1 MFNPISF
8 FTPSP
13 IMCRRAIACRRMEW
27 QILACLALI
36 LSVGCSR
43 HYEDKF
49 SRARPPVFKTTGRV
63 IWNGEPAAGALVTL
77 QSQSHNL
84 AASGKTDAKGEFT
97 LTTWRSGDGAVA
109 GDHAVSIE
117 NVVIPG
123 YTSEGLPIEINVMP
137 QAYQDP
143 KTSGLNATIKTTGPN
158 VLSFEVTGP
167 RREAKMP
174 AQ

>member
-1 MFNPISF
+1 MIDPTSVFTTLPI
-8 FTPSP
+8 TCRRP
-13 IMCRRAIACRRMEW
+13 IMCRRPEW
-27 QILACLALI
+27 QIVACLALL

-63 IWNGEPAAGALVTL
+63 TWNGEPAAGALVTL

-84 AASGKTDAKGEFT
+84 AASGKTDAKGQFT

-109 GDHAVSIE
+109 GEHAVSIE

-123 YTSEGLPIEINVMP
+123 YTPDGFPIEINVMP
-137 QAYQDP
+137 QTYQDP

-158 VLSFEVTGP
+158 VLSFEVVGP

-174 AQ
+174 

>member
-1 MFNPISF
+1 MFNPTSV

-13 IMCRRAIACRRMEW
+13 IVCRRTKW
-27 QILACLALI
+27 QVVACLALL
-36 LSVGCSR
+36 LSAGCSR
-43 HYEDKF
+43 HHEDKF

-84 AASGKTDAKGEFT
+84 AASGKTDAKGQFT
-97 LTTWRSGDGAVA
+97 LTTWRTGDGAVA
-109 GDHAVSIE
+109 GEHAVSIE

-123 YTSEGLPIEINVMP
+123 YTSDGLPIEINVMP
-137 QAYQDP
+137 QTYQDP

-158 VLSFEVTGP
+158 VLSFEVVGP

>member
-13 IMCRRAIACRRMEW
+13 IVYRRPSVCRRTNW
-27 QILACLALI
+27 QILACLSLL

-97 LTTWRSGDGAVA
+97 LTTWRPGDGAVA
-109 GDHAVSIE
+109 GDHVVSIE

-137 QAYQDP
+137 ETYQNP

-167 RREAKMP
+167 RREAKM
-174 AQ
+174 

>member
-1 MFNPISF
+1 V
-8 FTPSP
+8 
-13 IMCRRAIACRRMEW
+13 AV
-27 QILACLALI
+27 QLK
-36 LSVGCSR
+36 
-43 HYEDKF
+43 DKF

-84 AASGKTDAKGEFT
+84 AASGKTDAKGQFT
-97 LTTWRSGDGAVA
+97 LTTWRPGDGAVA

-123 YTSEGLPIEINVMP
+123 YTPDGLPIEINVMP
-137 QAYQDP
+137 QVYLDP

-158 VLSFEVTGP
+158 VLSFEVAGP

-174 AQ
+174 